1 MELQKAS
8 LTELLVQLVQQVE
21 QLLAAHL
28 RLAREEITQDGKRFA
43 AQSAGA
49 VLGGILA
56 IQGVA
61 FIGFSIYKALTLWLL
76 GWAAALIVALF
87 FLIGGFAL
95 AFVSIKKMS
104 KVATPDRT
112 IEETQETLAWLTRNK
127 R

>member
-28 RLAREEITQDGKRFA
+28 RLAREEITQDSKRFA
-43 AQSAGA
+43 VQSAGA
-49 VLGGILA
+49 ILGGILA

-61 FIGFSIYKALTLWLL
+61 FIGLSIYKALTLWLL

-112 IEETQETLAWLTRNK
+112 IEETQETLAWLTRK

>member
-43 AQSAGA
+43 VQSVGA

-61 FIGFSIYKALTLWLL
+61 FIGFAIYKALTLWLL
-76 GWAAALIVALF
+76 GWAAALIVALC
-87 FLIGGFAL
+87 FLIGGVAL

-112 IEETQETLAWLTRNK
+112 IEETQETLAWLTRK

>member
-43 AQSAGA
+43 VQSAGA

-61 FIGFSIYKALTLWLL
+61 FIGLSIYKALTLWLL

-112 IEETQETLAWLTRNK
+112 IEETQETLAWLTRK

>member
-43 AQSAGA
+43 VQSAGA

-61 FIGFSIYKALTLWLL
+61 FIGLSIYKALTLWLL
-76 GWAAALIVALF
+76 GWAAALIVALL

-112 IEETQETLAWLTRNK
+112 IEETQETLAWLTRK